1 MLADVAVL
9 QGDKGEVLEMWE
21 MRIAE

>member
-9 QGDKGEVLEMWE
+9 QGDKGEVLEMWA
-21 MRIAE
+21 MWIAE

>member
-1 MLADVAVL
+1 MLGDVAVL

-21 MRIAE
+21 MWIAE